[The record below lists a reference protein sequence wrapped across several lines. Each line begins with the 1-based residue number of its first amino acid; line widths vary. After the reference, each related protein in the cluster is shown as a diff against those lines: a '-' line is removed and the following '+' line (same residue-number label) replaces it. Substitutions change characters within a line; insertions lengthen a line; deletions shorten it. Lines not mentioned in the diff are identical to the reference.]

1 LGIYNDTKYH
11 AKANQE
17 EYTMSA
23 FIILYAAIGIA
34 LMARMTFV
42 MAKYNGQRKWLWA
55 VLTVLFGAIPMAYV
69 FWSRPKED

>member
-1 LGIYNDTKYH
+1 MIQSIR

-17 EYTMSA
+17 EFIMSA
-23 FIILYAAIGIA
+23 FIIAYAAIGIA

-42 MAKYNGQRKWLWA
+42 MAKYNGQRKWLWS

>member
-1 LGIYNDTKYH
+1 MGT
-11 AKANQE
+11 
-17 EYTMSA
+17 
-23 FIILYAAIGIA
+23 FILIYAAIGIA

-42 MAKYNGQRKWLWA
+42 MAKYNGQRKWLWS

>member
-1 LGIYNDTKYH
+1 MIQSIR

-17 EYTMSA
+17 EFIMSA
-23 FIILYAAIGIA
+23 FIVIYAAIGIA

-42 MAKYNGQRKWLWA
+42 MAKYNGQSKWLWS

-69 FWSRPKED
+69 FWSRQKED